1 MQETSEL
8 YKELYLNNHWKERR
22 LLVGN
27 KDTPL
32 DELSTAYGE
41 DVLVSMSS
49 RTKLFSEEI
58 PTVGS
63 CVASEFSVKMIC
75 PKTQPP
81 RQGKLVPQI
90 RLTDGIQQSEW
101 ISKGV
106 FFIDTRKDSGENSGV
121 KLLTLTGF
129 DAMLRS
135 EQDYPSSKLDFPAY
149 DIDVVKEIA
158 AFMGVE
164 IDPRTIDLV
173 TKKYEVQYPGGEY
186 SCRETL
192 GYIAAMYG
200 GCFIMNDI
208 GQLRL
213 VKLNSIP
220 KGTNYLIDNNGFA
233 ITFGGVRILV

>member
-1 MQETSEL
+1 MQETSDL
-8 YKELYLNNHWKERR
+8 YKQLLDSPHWKETR
-22 LLVGN
+22 LLIGP
-27 KDTPL
+27 KDASMNL
-32 DELSTAYGE
+32 MTAYYD
-41 DVLVSMSS
+41 DVLRSINTSI
-49 RTKLFSEEI
+49 RLFSEDTPSVGDCISGEI
-58 PTVGS
+58 KVS
-63 CVASEFSVKMIC
+63 MNM
-75 PKTQPP
+75 PKTHPP

-90 RLTDGIQQSEW
+90 RLTDGQRYSEW

-106 FFIDTRKDSGENSGV
+106 FYIDTRKKSGEKSV
-121 KLLTLTGF
+121 IELLTLTGF

-135 EQDYPSSKLDFPAY
+135 EQEYPSSTLAWPAS
-149 DIDVVKEIA
+149 DIDVVREIA
-158 AFMGVE
+158 AFMDVDV
-164 IDPRTIDLV
+164 DPRTV
-173 TKKYEVQYPGGEY
+173 EMMTKGYKVQYPGGEY

>member
-8 YKELYLNNHWKERR
+8 YKELYRNTHKKETR
-22 LLVGN
+22 LLIGG
-27 KDTPL
+27 KDTPIEQMTVAYPEVEL
-32 DELSTAYGE
+32 RQLSTSMRLFNGE
-41 DVLVSMSS
+41 TPSVGDC
-49 RTKLFSEEI
+49 
-58 PTVGS
+58 VGS
-63 CVASEFSVKMIC
+63 EIKIVMNY

-90 RLTDGIQQSEW
+90 RLTYGVRESEW

-164 IDPRTIDLV
+164 IDPRTSDIM

>member
-1 MQETSEL
+1 MQTTSPLYSEL
-8 YKELYLNNHWKERR
+8 LQKGAKKQVQ
-22 LLVGN
+22 LLIGQS
-27 KDTPL
+27 DTPISEMTVYASC
-32 DELSTAYGE
+32 ELRQ
-41 DVLVSMSS
+41 L
-49 RTKLFSEEI
+49 RTYSKLFSGKTPSVGDCVSSEI
-58 PTVGS
+58 QV
-63 CVASEFSVKMIC
+63 VMNY

-81 RQGKLVPQI
+81 RQGKLVPQV

-164 IDPRTIDLV
+164 IDPRTSYIM